1 MRGAERPSLFCAD
14 YKTGQNKD
22 FSSLLRF
29 GEQDITIREM
39 SILRIVVDF
48 FLRIG
53 YN

>member
-1 MRGAERPSLFCAD
+1 MRSGLCVTINVKLFKIKGVIEESA
-14 YKTGQNKD
+14 
-22 FSSLLRF
+22 
-29 GEQDITIREM
+29 TIREM